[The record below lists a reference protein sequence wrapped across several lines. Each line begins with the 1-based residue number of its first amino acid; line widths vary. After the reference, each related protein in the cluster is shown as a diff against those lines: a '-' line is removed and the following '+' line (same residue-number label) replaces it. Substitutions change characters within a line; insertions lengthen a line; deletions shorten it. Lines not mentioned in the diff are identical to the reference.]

1 MCISYELFILAL
13 PESYL
18 SSLAWLFG
26 DYFNFEEEQHDL
38 DNSQRINSVLIKDFP
53 IEYETDST
61 SSFPD
66 WEIGDLKQISGG
78 RCTIDLFSI
87 LNIQPRPQ

>member
-1 MCISYELFILAL
+1 MNYFFGAL
-13 PESYL
+13 PESRL
-18 SSLAWLFG
+18 SSLARLL
-26 DYFNFEEEQHDL
+26 DNYFNRYGRQYDL